1 MAILRV
7 SDKPYGRP
15 ISTVFGT
22 PDKVT
27 SYLFDEDQD
36 PILRD
41 LRTLDY
47 RYVRFFYHPV
57 RDKFLLCHGWKDPAW
72 TDIRAVRSGVD
83 SDEKSHRELVFG
95 DNLIDIEQKS
105 TFRLLVDEVFHPFY
119 VFQIASLI
127 LWSMDEY
134 FYYAVA
140 IFLMSV
146 GSIVA
151 TLMETKSVCF
161 LEPPSKAPG

>member
-1 MAILRV
+1 MAILPV
-7 SDKPYGRP
+7 SNKPYGRP

-27 SYLFDEDQD
+27 SYLFDEDPD

-47 RYVRFFYHPV
+47 RYIRFFYHPA

-72 TDIRAVRSGVD
+72 TDVRAVRSGVD

-95 DNLIDIEQKS
+95 DNLIDIKQKS

-119 VFQIASLI
+119 VFQIASLV
-127 LWSMDEY
+127 LWSMDQY
-134 FYYAVA
+134 FYYAIA

-151 TLMETKSVCF
+151 TLMETKSVSF
-161 LEPPSKAPG
+161 PAPL